1 MTDAEDS
8 PARDRYVYQSRL
20 FMLGMPV
27 LTLVASSCAFYLLG
41 SNGPIWAII
50 LAGLAALVAAFA
62 TARDLLT
69 VKSNGISDDES
80 KRLALLEAMFD
91 QAPVEMYLKDNQGR
105 YLRINRSFERLIGVR
120 QEDLLGALPNEYV
133 PEGSV
138 DLIRQHDLAVL
149 EERKAISRD
158 ALVET
163 ALGPRELRLSKFPI
177 LDGAGELLGLGAVV
191 ADQTEVLRISRRLSK
206 SDRWIR
212 AILENAPVG
221 VYLKDLEGA
230 FILAN
235 PAFCRYVGVNQSD
248 LIGSTILKA
257 TGQPARPEQ
266 IAADKQIQETGEAIV
281 FESKELVD
289 GKETNLEVL
298 KFPVLDEDGTLTAI
312 GGIEV
317 DITERKAIEQ
327 ELLWAK
333 EDAEL
338 ANRAKTDFLA
348 NMSHEIRTPLNAILG
363 FSQVLEA
370 EVFGPLGS
378 DRYRDYAS
386 DIRRSGT
393 HLMEL
398 IGDILDLSKIESG
411 RLDLSE
417 ENVVLSDIVEASVSV
432 VRDQAAERAVALSV
446 TVPPSCRVQ
455 CDSRALRQI
464 VINLL
469 SNAVKFTRSG
479 GSVSVRVDMVAPGGC
494 ELVVSDTGIG
504 IRQEDLQRVLEPFTQ
519 LRTPH
524 LQGEPGSGIG
534 LSIVDRLCAAMGMTL
549 GVESE
554 VGKGTSIRIGIPQDK
569 VLELPDAER

>member
-1 MTDAEDS
+1 M
-8 PARDRYVYQSRL
+8 YQSRL
-20 FMLGMPV
+20 FTLGMPI
-27 LTLVASSCAFYLLG
+27 LTLLASSCAFYLLG
-41 SNGPIWAII
+41 SNGPVWATA
-50 LAGLAALVAAFA
+50 LAGLVALVAAAA
-62 TARDLLT
+62 TASGMRTAKPDQIAED
-69 VKSNGISDDES
+69 GAE
-80 KRLALLEAMFD
+80 RLALLEAMFD

-105 YLRINRSFERLIGVR
+105 YLRINRSFERLIGVG
-120 QEDLLGALPNEYV
+120 QKELLGALPNEYV

-149 EERKAISRD
+149 NERKAIARD
-158 ALVET
+158 VLVET
-163 ALGPRELRLSKFPI
+163 ALGPKELRLSKFPI
-177 LDGAGELLGLGAVV
+177 LDGDGTLLGLGAVLT
-191 ADQTEVLRISRRLSK
+191 DQTEVLKISRRLSK

-221 VYLKDLEGA
+221 VYLKDLDGVY
-230 FILAN
+230 ILAN
-235 PAFCRYVGVNQSD
+235 PAVCRYVGVKQSE
-248 LIGSTILKA
+248 LIGSTILQA
-257 TGQPARPEQ
+257 TGQPARAEQ
-266 IAADKQIQETGEAIV
+266 LAADMRIQETGEAVV
-281 FESKELVD
+281 FESMEVVD
-289 GKETNLEVL
+289 GRETNLEVL

-417 ENVVLSDIVEASVSV
+417 DEVSLSEVVEASVSV
-432 VRDQAAERAVALSV
+432 VRENAAERSVELSV
-446 TVPPSCRVQ
+446 TVPQAYRVH

-479 GSVSVRVDMVAPGGC
+479 GSVSVRVDPGAAGGC
-494 ELVVSDTGIG
+494 ELIISDTGIG

-534 LSIVDRLCAAMGMTL
+534 LSIVDRLCTAMGMTL
-549 GVESE
+549 SIESE
-554 VGKGTSIRIGIPQDK
+554 FGHGTTIRIGVPKDK
-569 VLELPDAER
+569 VLGRPDS